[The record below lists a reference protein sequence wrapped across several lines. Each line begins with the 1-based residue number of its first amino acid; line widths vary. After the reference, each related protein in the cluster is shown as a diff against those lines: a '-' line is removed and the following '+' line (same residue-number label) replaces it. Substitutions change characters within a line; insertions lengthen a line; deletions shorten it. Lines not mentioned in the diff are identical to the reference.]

1 MNKETIKTVLI
12 NEIASELKVASTDV
26 DEYASFTRMGVS
38 SVQALKIINHL
49 RKELSVNIN
58 PVALFEFN
66 TVDDISTYLAEEFA

>member
-1 MNKETIKTVLI
+1 MNKETIKNVLI
-12 NEIASELKVASTDV
+12 NEISSELKVAPTDV

-38 SVQALKIINHL
+38 SVEALTIIKHL
-49 RKELSVNIN
+49 RKELSVNVN